1 MPHRHSRVGTAL
13 CQDLL
18 RAVVLVAI
26 HSHHMWGVPTPSV
39 QMVLRLMQLLRL
51 LVATMQLLRL
61 LVATMQLLRLLVATM
76 QLLRLLV
83 ATQLEKEQHMHLL
96 RFRLQVW
103 VTTQSAVMIV
113 GVRGV
118 SPTRQLYRVMSNL
131 VTQIAVLLSPRTT
144 RPCQSM
150 HPLLGHRHHLCHLPL
165 PTLRQQCQCRQG
177 QCQHLHP
184 P

>member
-1 MPHRHSRVGTAL
+1 MPHRHSRVVTAL
-13 CQDLL
+13 CQDLS

-51 LVATMQLLRL
+51 LVATR
-61 LVATMQLLRLLVATM
+61 
-76 QLLRLLV
+76 
-83 ATQLEKEQHMHLL
+83 LEKEQHMHLL
-96 RFRLQVW
+96 RFRLQLW

-144 RPCQSM
+144 QPCQSM